1 MRENLQQKGF
11 MVGVTKKASLMLAI
25 IFGFAV
31 FFSGCKSDYAKK
43 KIVKIIKEKGIK
55 KKIKEEETIKKEKI
69 KEKMREAFEK
79 LPKKPPIDLRMTFRN
94 NFYWIDIISNVDNI
108 AIVGIK
114 VNRGDCGGI
123 SRIDRKLG
131 LNDSYEFRI
140 LPSFCRYVKEISV
153 KTDKGTWVF
162 GK

>member
-1 MRENLQQKGF
+1 MLVAGY
-11 MVGVTKKASLMLAI
+11 KKAGLILAV

-43 KIVKIIKEKGIK
+43 KIKEKGIK

-69 KEKMREAFEK
+69 KEKIKEAFDEK
-79 LPKKPPIDLRMTFRN
+79 LPKKPPIDLRMTFGYN
-94 NFYWIDIISNVDNI
+94 PYWISIISNVDSI
-108 AIVGIK
+108 TILSTKI
-114 VNRGDCGGI
+114 NRGDCGGI

-131 LNDSYEFRI
+131 FGNSYEFRI

-153 KTDKGTWVF
+153 KTDKGAWNFTF
-162 GK
+162 ARK

>member
-1 MRENLQQKGF
+1 MAGY
-11 MVGVTKKASLMLAI
+11 KKAGLILAV

-55 KKIKEEETIKKEKI
+55 KKIKEEETIKKEEI
-69 KEKMREAFEK
+69 KEKIREAFEK
-79 LPKKPPIDLRMTFRN
+79 LPKKPPIDLRMTFGYN
-94 NFYWIDIISNVDNI
+94 PYWISIISNVDNI

-153 KTDKGTWVF
+153 KTDKGTWNF
-162 GK
+162 TFARK

>member
-1 MRENLQQKGF
+1 MAGY
-11 MVGVTKKASLMLAI
+11 KKAGLILAV

-69 KEKMREAFEK
+69 KEKIREVFDEK

-131 LNDSYEFRI
+131 FGNSYEFRI

-153 KTDKGTWVF
+153 KTDKGTWNF
-162 GK
+162 TFARK

>member
-1 MRENLQQKGF
+1 MITQ
-11 MVGVTKKASLMLAI
+11 
-25 IFGFAV
+25 
-31 FFSGCKSDYAKK
+31 K

-79 LPKKPPIDLRMTFRN
+79 LPKKPPIDLRMTFGYN
-94 NFYWIDIISNVDNI
+94 PYWISIISNVDSI
-108 AIVGIK
+108 TILSAKI
-114 VNRGDCGGI
+114 NRGDCGGI

-131 LNDSYEFRI
+131 FGNSYEFRI

>member
-1 MRENLQQKGF
+1 
-11 MVGVTKKASLMLAI
+11 MVGATKKAGLILAV
-25 IFGFAV
+25 IFGFLV

-55 KKIKEEETIKKEKI
+55 KKIKEEETIKKEEI
-69 KEKMREAFEK
+69 KEKIREAFDEK
-79 LPKKPPIDLRMTFRN
+79 LPKKPPIDLRMTFGYN
-94 NFYWIDIISNVDNI
+94 PYWISIISNVDSI
-108 AIVGIK
+108 TIVGIK